1 MTHVLGKLLGIAL
14 VMVCL
19 LAIFVLMFIVAA
31 DHPWAVVLLAFVGLI
46 LLGYAG
52 GGLK

>member
-1 MTHVLGKLLGIAL
+1 MTHVLGRLLGVAL

-19 LAIFVLMFIVAA
+19 LAIFVLMFTVAA
-31 DHPWAVVLLAFVGLI
+31 DHPWAVVLLAFLGLI

-52 GGLK
+52 GGLR

>member
-1 MTHVLGKLLGIAL
+1 MHVLGRLLGVAL

-19 LAIFVLMFIVAA
+19 LAIFVLMFTVAA
-31 DHPWAVVLLAFVGLI
+31 DHPWAVVMLALLGLI